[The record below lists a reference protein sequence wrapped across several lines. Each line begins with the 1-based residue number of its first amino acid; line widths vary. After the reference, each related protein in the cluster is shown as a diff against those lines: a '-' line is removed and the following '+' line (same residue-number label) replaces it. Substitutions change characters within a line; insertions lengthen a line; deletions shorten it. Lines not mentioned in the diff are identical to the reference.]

1 MAHSALDG
9 PAKQCKPA
17 QVASSTPSRMST
29 VVKKPSPTA
38 TEVAD
43 VPTGQNRQ
51 EPKVAITGDRTAAEF
66 DDLVAIIKKYL
77 DGVNRLA
84 R

>member
-1 MAHSALDG
+1 MG
-9 PAKQCKPA
+9 PATQCKPA
-17 QVASSTPSRMST
+17 QAVSSMPSRMST
-29 VVKKPSPTA
+29 VVKRPSPTA
-38 TEVAD
+38 TEIAD

-51 EPKVAITGDRTAAEF
+51 EPKVAITGDRAAAEF
-66 DDLVAIIKKYL
+66 DDLAAIIKKYL